1 MSVILYVQQELKEHL
16 DDEIGFQALEDTHPC
31 TACVG
36 SLHRH
41 IFLRC
46 CEAEVV
52 GPCILCGRE
61 GNECTAI
68 PVELLSTAQTIWNYA
83 KVIADKHE
91 EGDLDGVQRWR
102 SHRALERAC
111 TAWNELLAFLEQ
123 PVDFGGLSLDV
134 VQTHEAAMMRE
145 MTIIGL
151 LHKSHA
157 SLPHQFSFSLA
168 GIIPS
173 TEELLARL
181 VALAPPWSQHKE
193 PARKLRDAVRD
204 LNVAKDVP
212 ASGVAQEGS
221 ISKFPQLIAAE
232 VVGELSTVHWAIAP
246 VLDVRYPSVRLRIC
260 EETLNEHQAWRG
272 GFVDADTPEDSDQ
285 EAPADQGAPAVSKG
299 GDELENADDHEK
311 PIGSVQEQKHE
322 HEIQSVSG
330 PESPK
335 EPAKPKHAMPADGN
349 LSKNAVT
356 AGKTAPKSN
365 SPNKLGHKSNSS
377 MDKNNDDVDDDDG
390 REKEEEDTGGEA
402 RPGPLTRPRKRRAPA
417 DEEDTGNSA
426 GKPRKRTRALKKIAV
441 KN

>member
-1 MSVILYVQQELKEHL
+1 MSVLLYVQQELKEHL
-16 DDEIGFQALEDTHPC
+16 GDEAYFQTLENTHPC

-46 CEAEVV
+46 CEAEVA
-52 GPCILCGRE
+52 GPCILCSRE

-68 PVELLSTAQTIWNYA
+68 PVELLGAAQTIWNCA
-83 KVIADKHE
+83 KVIADKHKKGE
-91 EGDLDGVQRWR
+91 LDGVQRWH

-123 PVDFGGLSLDV
+123 PVDFGGLGLDV
-134 VQTHEAAMMRE
+134 VQMHEAAMMRE

-151 LHKSHA
+151 LQKV
-157 SLPHQFSFSLA
+157 
-168 GIIPS
+168 GIIES

-193 PARKLRDAVRD
+193 PARKLRTTLRD
-204 LNVAKDVP
+204 LKVAKDVP
-212 ASGVAQEGS
+212 VSGVAQEGS
-221 ISKFPQLIAAE
+221 ISEFPQLIAAE
-232 VVGELSTVHWAIAP
+232 VVGELSTVPWAMAP
-246 VLDVRYPSVRLRIC
+246 VLDVRYPGVRLRIC
-260 EETLNEHQAWRG
+260 EETMKEHQAWRG
-272 GFVDADTPEDSDQ
+272 GSVDADTLEDSDE

-299 GDELENADDHEK
+299 DDGLKNDDDDDENSINPAH
-311 PIGSVQEQKHE
+311 EQKQE
-322 HEIQSVSG
+322 HESQSVSG

-335 EPAKPKHAMPADGN
+335 EPAKPKHARPADGN

-356 AGKTAPKSN
+356 AGKTARKSN
-365 SPNKLGHKSNSS
+365 GPARLGHKSNRS
-377 MDKNNDDVDDDDG
+377 MDKNNEDVDDDD
-390 REKEEEDTGGEA
+390 RSETEEEESGGKA

-426 GKPRKRTRALKKIAV
+426 GKPRKRTRALKKIA
-441 KN
+441 